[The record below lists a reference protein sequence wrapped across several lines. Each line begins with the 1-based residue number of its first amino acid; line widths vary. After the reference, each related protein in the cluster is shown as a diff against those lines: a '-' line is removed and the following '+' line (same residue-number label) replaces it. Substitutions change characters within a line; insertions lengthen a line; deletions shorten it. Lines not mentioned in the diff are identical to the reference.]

1 MTTTEKHLVTIEFR
15 YTTKFINEYKE
26 TENKSKNKTI
36 TIGLFDTLEEAI
48 IEGNKSLEV
57 LESHFPLHTYPSGD
71 KAKKNRFCKNYI
83 FGQPNKLVTNLAY
96 LKTPFEFFAKI
107 QTLYYANT
115 NDAILS
121 VLSELKTK

>member
-15 YTTKFINEYKE
+15 YTTKFINEYEE
-26 TENKSKNKTI
+26 TENKDKNKTI

-71 KAKKNRFCKNYI
+71 KAKKSRFCKNYI

-96 LKTPFEFFAKI
+96 LKTPFRFFAKI